1 MAARQK
7 DEISKEISLI
17 ISAIVALKKEIA
29 VLKQQRDDLV
39 NEAIAQP
46 DDMGSQR

>member
-17 ISAIVALKKEIA
+17 ISTIVALKKEIA
-29 VLKQQRDDLV
+29 ALKQQRDDIV
-39 NEAIAQP
+39 NEAIARP
-46 DDMGSQR
+46 EDIESLR

>member
-7 DEISKEISLI
+7 DEISKEISLV

-29 VLKQQRDDLV
+29 ALKQLRDVLV
-39 NEAIAQP
+39 DENLEQPEDIEAE
-46 DDMGSQR
+46 R